1 MGATMQRVIAS
12 LAIIAA
18 CVQSAHAADGWFDA
32 LIANREAGGP
42 ATQTNKASP
51 LPDFGTD
58 AFAVTLWIRTKSDG
72 PVFAKTAAE
81 GRWVEGG
88 KTLFIRGGRLVYDI
102 GWVGN
107 VEGRARVADGRW
119 HHVALTGGA
128 SQKIHVDGKLDA
140 ADQLKRR
147 ADVKRSVFKIGWT
160 STDFPEGARR
170 FSGEIDD
177 VRVYASELR
186 DEDIQRAARAR
197 GSDDARGAISRWTF
211 DEGWEDVAGGANHAA
226 LVGKAT
232 RARGVSGNALGLD
245 GSGHL
250 VVRSGEGETPDASLW
265 RELTRTFGDER
276 SRREMAAER
285 TDGIWGRDWKTAS
298 HADVAGRY
306 ARAARRPSSVAREI
320 DRLAAK
326 ARSAS
331 DLRAVRALYL
341 RSKRHDE
348 LLAKLS
354 EFKLKELRGAI
365 AEVHRGGGKA
375 DAHVTKLDELE
386 ARAAAWTDGPPEGAA
401 FEKWKDAVARLRRE
415 ALLIGNPLVGCDKLL
430 FVKRQTF
437 HSSHFY
443 TDFID
448 GCGRYGGNLCV
459 LDLETGEDSDL
470 IPEMKDGI
478 FGRFDLH
485 FGARKVA
492 FDWKRSAKE
501 GFRIYEIDIDPKTG
515 RRSGAARQITFP
527 PEDEAARIKKYDSS
541 FLGGTARMYYHQT
554 DDMHPCYLPC
564 GAIAFVSSR
573 CEYGTLCDAPD
584 VLTTTVMYRVDGDGK
599 NMKKLTN
606 SAVSEFSPSMMEDG
620 RILYTRWEYVDK
632 GQIGIKCLWAMRPDG
647 SGTVE
652 IYGNDIR
659 LPPTFL
665 HGRQIPGEPNL
676 FVFLGTP
683 HWPQSGIGTV
693 IRADMTK
700 NIRTREPMTYITPH
714 VDVKQEP
721 GWNHLVDGKWV
732 RHQNGPLYMDPFPLS
747 RDVFLVSH
755 NPDKK
760 WSDPK
765 AYGLYLITES
775 GAHELIH
782 RDPDTSCW
790 QPVPLRPRKPPPELP
805 STLDPALAKKKL
817 AVCTVQDIYH
827 GMEGVERGEVKYIRV
842 MEQIPRPWDAR
853 RFWDPRSR
861 DTRHTRLVSRG
872 TALAA
877 KAMWGVVPVEADGSS
892 HFYVPADRNVYF
904 QALDENY
911 MEIQRERTYVNYM
924 SGETRSC
931 VGCHET
937 PNDTPPQR
945 ARIPL
950 AMKKPPVMP
959 GPQPGDKTGR
969 QVMHYPSY
977 VQPVLDKFC
986 VKCHGGEK
994 PKGKLSLIGELTKF
1008 FNVSYEN
1015 LMKRRAA
1022 PTYAEFSD
1030 WDGSPYS
1037 PPKSVGSYRSSLI
1050 KALREGKQH
1059 KDLELPRWAFARL
1072 ATWVDASGVY
1082 YGSYW
1087 GRRHIRY
1094 KDHPF
1099 FRPVPTFEEAIS
1111 TTCSV
1116 PVAKR

>member
-1 MGATMQRVIAS
+1 MTRCAFASVI
-12 LAIIAA
+12 LAVA
-18 CVQSAHAADGWFDA
+18 CVPSARAADGWFDA
-32 LIANREAGGP
+32 LIAKREAGGAAASEARA
-42 ATQTNKASP
+42 ATP

-58 AFAVTLWIRTKSDG
+58 GFTVTLWIKTRSDG
-72 PVFAKTAAE
+72 SVFAKTAAE
-81 GRWVEGG
+81 GRWVSGG
-88 KTLFIRGGRLVYDI
+88 KSLFISGGRLCYDV
-102 GWVGN
+102 GWVGC
-107 VEGRARVADGRW
+107 VEGRARVADGEW

-128 SQKIHVDGKLDA
+128 PQGIYVDGKSDA
-140 ADQLKRR
+140 IGHLERR

-160 STDFPEGARR
+160 STNFPEGKRSFA
-170 FSGEIDD
+170 GEIDD
-177 VRVYASELR
+177 VRVYA
-186 DEDIQRAARAR
+186 RALPGEEIAAIAKRR
-197 GSDDARGAISRWTF
+197 GSDDARGAVSRWTF
-211 DEGWEDVAGGANHAA
+211 DNGWEDSGGGLNHAA
-226 LVGKAT
+226 PVRRVD
-232 RARGVSGNALGLD
+232 RAEGVSGEALRLA

-250 VVRSGEGETPDASLW
+250 VVKWGEGEAPDAAIW
-265 RELTRTFGDER
+265 RELGRAFDDEQ

-285 TDGIWGRDWKTAS
+285 ADGIWGHDWKTIPL
-298 HADVAGRY
+298 ADVAGRY
-306 ARAARRPSSVAREI
+306 ARAARRPSPVAREV
-320 DRLAAK
+320 DRLAAR

-331 DLRAVRALYL
+331 DLRSVRALYL
-341 RSKRHDE
+341 KSKRHDE

-354 EFKLKELRGAI
+354 EFRLKELRGAI

-375 DAHVTKLDELE
+375 DGYLTKLDELE
-386 ARAAAWTDGPPEGAA
+386 ARAASWTDGPPEGAA
-401 FEKWKDAVARLRRE
+401 FDRWKDAVARLRRE
-415 ALLIGNPLVGCDKLL
+415 ALLSENPLVGCGKLL

-437 HSSHFY
+437 HASHFY
-443 TDFID
+443 TDFTD
-448 GCGRYGGNLCV
+448 GVGRYGGNLCV

-478 FGRFDLH
+478 FGRFDLR

-501 GFRIYEIDIDPKTG
+501 GFRIYEIDIDPATG
-515 RRSGAARQITFP
+515 KRRGAVRQITFP
-527 PEDEAARIKKYDSS
+527 PKDEAARIKKYDNS
-541 FLGGTARMYYHQT
+541 FIGGTARMYYHQT
-554 DDMHPCYLPC
+554 DDMHPCYLPD
-564 GAIAFVSSR
+564 GGIAFVSSR
-573 CEYGTLCDAPD
+573 CEYGTLCNGDD
-584 VLTTTVMYRVDGDGK
+584 SLTTTVMYRVDGDGK

-606 SAVSEFSPSMMEDG
+606 SAVSEFSPSMMQDG

-632 GQIGIKCLWAMRPDG
+632 GQLGIKCLWAMRPDG

-659 LPPTFL
+659 VPPTFL

-683 HWPQSGIGTV
+683 HYPQSGIGTV

-714 VDVKQEP
+714 VDIKQEP
-721 GWNHLVDGKWV
+721 GWNHLINGKWV
-732 RHQNGPLYMDPFPLS
+732 RHTNGPLYMDPFPLS

-755 NPDKK
+755 NPDRK

-765 AYGLYLITES
+765 AYGLYLLTES
-775 GAHELIH
+775 GAHELVH

-790 QPVPLRPRKPPPELP
+790 QPMPLKARKAPPALP
-805 STLDPALAKKKL
+805 SMLDPALAKRGL
-817 AVCTVQDIYH
+817 AVCVVQDIYH
-827 GMEGVERGEVKYIRV
+827 GMEGVERGEAKYIRV

-853 RFWDPRSR
+853 RFWDQRNRSNS
-861 DTRHTRLVSRG
+861 HTRLVSRG

-877 KAMWGVVPVEADGSS
+877 KAMWGVVPVEDDGSS
-892 HFYVPADRNVYF
+892 HFYVPADRNIYF
-904 QALDENY
+904 QALDKDY
-911 MEIQRERTYVNYM
+911 MELQRERTYINYM
-924 SGETRSC
+924 PGETRSC

-945 ARIPL
+945 SRVPL
-950 AMKKPPVMP
+950 AMKKAPVMP
-959 GPQPGDKTGR
+959 GPQPGDDTGR
-969 QVMHYPSY
+969 QAIHYPSY
-977 VQPVLDKFC
+977 VQPVLDRFC
-986 VKCHGGEK
+986 VKCHGGVK
-994 PKGKLSLIGELTKF
+994 PKGRLSLGGELTTHF
-1008 FNVSYEN
+1008 SRSYEN

-1022 PTYAEFSD
+1022 PTYAEASD

-1037 PPKSVGSYRSSLI
+1037 PPKSVGSYKSRLI

-1059 KDLELPRWAFARL
+1059 ADLELPQSAFVRL

-1111 TTCSV
+1111 TVCSV
-1116 PVAKR
+1116 PVAER